1 MNLHEQISRI
11 SEIMNLISESEY
23 FTELMK
29 VGKTSDE
36 VEKLQE
42 LLNMEEPSGSF
53 DDETDECVR
62 EFQEFAE
69 IKVDGIVGPETRG
82 KLRDLIDGNLTGWLG
97 CKKTIKVKDEKQLEN
112 KPSVV
117 GSGVIVGSG
126 WKSCKAWFGKGSNK
140 YGDKFQI
147 SKTASEFKIS
157 YKGPSSGL
165 SIAHAAGGGDTI
177 HQVYNVLICEIN
189 PFLAQGGIKPNIGG
203 INITGGGSGKNSTIS
218 ISVPLSSDKGV
229 WQLDRRGGWNHNP
242 GSGKMASKCRKL
254 NKEGKECVGPVT
266 KVITAPFGTIT
277 EHFITHQI

>member
-69 IKVDGIVGPETRG
+69 IKVDGIVGPETRS

-117 GSGVIVGSG
+117 GSAGIVGSG
-126 WKSCKAWFGKGSNK
+126 WKSCKAWFGNGSNK
-140 YGDKFQI
+140 YGDKFKV
-147 SKTASEFKIS
+147 SKTSSEFKIS

-203 INITGGGSGKNSTIS
+203 INITGGGSGKNSTIT

-242 GSGKMASKCRKL
+242 GPSKMASKCRKL
-254 NKEGKECVGPVT
+254 NKEGKECIGPVT
-266 KVITAPFGTIT
+266 KVITGPFGTIT